1 MFKLLNIFNS
11 KISYYKIL
19 FQKFNKGIINYKNL
33 MHSKSILLTKAL
45 LKSLKSINKLQSSS
59 LKSKDSNKIYSIL
72 MKLLTLILL
81 IKNMM
86 IVKISSSMHKWYGQS
101 MSMIKTKCS
110 SESLLTANLGKVWEM
125 CWGKIMISTIKEFL
139 ILPVKITA
147 KKEVSHVA
155 LLTQECPFKIVK
167 NLSEKRTHLTTK
179 YTCKISKILNQVHL
193 MNKITFKAK
202 RKTTHWNNHKNY

>member
-1 MFKLLNIFNS
+1 
-11 KISYYKIL
+11 
-19 FQKFNKGIINYKNL
+19 
-33 MHSKSILLTKAL
+33 
-45 LKSLKSINKLQSSS
+45 
-59 LKSKDSNKIYSIL
+59 
-72 MKLLTLILL
+72 
-81 IKNMM
+81 
-86 IVKISSSMHKWYGQS
+86 
-101 MSMIKTKCS
+101 
-110 SESLLTANLGKVWEM
+110 M

-179 YTCKISKILNQVHL
+179 YTCKISKTLNQVHL

-202 RKTTHWNNHKNY
+202 RKTTHWNNHQNYKNHSNNKKKIRERYNVRNKNIVNSWLIVYNSFIKKLQI